1 MVVRVM
7 AIAVIAERKQNVTLH
22 YYQRPVPNVIR
33 RLTSSI
39 HFCNARLVCV
49 CVCASE
55 HYISIVLRH
64 DNQTVDNLA
73 TCMAPSCKSLS
84 LIIWKNR

>member
-1 MVVRVM
+1 MAVQVM
-7 AIAVIAERKQNVTLH
+7 AIAVIAERKHNVTLH
-22 YYQRPVPNVIR
+22 YYQRRVPNVR
-33 RLTSSI
+33 RTLRSYI

-49 CVCASE
+49 CVCACE
-55 HYISIVLRH
+55 HYIFIVLHH

-84 LIIWKNR
+84 LIIWKNC